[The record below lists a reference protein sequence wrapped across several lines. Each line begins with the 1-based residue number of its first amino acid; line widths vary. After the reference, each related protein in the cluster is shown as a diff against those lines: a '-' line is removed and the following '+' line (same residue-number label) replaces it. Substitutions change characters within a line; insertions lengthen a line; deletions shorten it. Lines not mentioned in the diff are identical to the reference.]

1 MSGRFS
7 INKLPRKRKISY
19 HDKFDRKQL
28 ANCSEPLANDRDM
41 IKKWEFSSFARVRA
55 GEKIGAGQVSW
66 YRLNWQIEFIILLLF
81 Y

>member
-7 INKLPRKRKISY
+7 INKLPRKQKISY

-41 IKKWEFSSFARVRA
+41 IKK
-55 GEKIGAGQVSW
+55 
-66 YRLNWQIEFIILLLF
+66 
-81 Y
+81 